1 MRVDDRVQPGCRE
14 AGPSTMGLMRCIRL
28 RSVLAIIV
36 FWTMAHAGHAQT
48 FYTCMSAQGQSEFS
62 EQPCSGRPAEK
73 VESLNCRKARQD
85 LDAVRFADPRRTD
98 LPARRAATDSACG
111 LKPPHV
117 TIISKP
123 ASSRPYSGSR

>member
-1 MRVDDRVQPGCRE
+1 MRGI
-14 AGPSTMGLMRCIRL
+14 AL
-28 RSVLAIIV
+28 RSVVAVIV
-36 FWTMAHAGHAQT
+36 FWTMADAGHAQT
-48 FYTCMSAQGQSEFS
+48 FYTCMSAQGRPEFS

-85 LDAVRFADPRRTD
+85 LEAVRSAGPRLAG
-98 LPARRAATDSACG
+98 LPARGAAMNSACG

-123 ASSRPYSGSR
+123 TSPQPYSGSR